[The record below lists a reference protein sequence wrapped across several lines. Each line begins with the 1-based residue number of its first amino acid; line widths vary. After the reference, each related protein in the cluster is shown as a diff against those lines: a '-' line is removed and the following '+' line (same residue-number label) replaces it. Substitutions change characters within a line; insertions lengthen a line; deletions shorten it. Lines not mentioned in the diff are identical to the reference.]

1 LQNLVSHRAAFR
13 PDDETRV
20 YTVPYIID
28 TASPYPG
35 MEGLRVHFPVVQAS
49 DTNVQMV
56 DDYKNVLC
64 LGAEGFVSN
73 SNDESDSDSDGTG
86 IDGSYRVK
94 DGPLSPLGVGLEW
107 GDNTMSTNIV
117 RGMPY
122 ATMEYNTSTDAAAQT
137 IPTIYSYNGLSS
149 DVQIDRDAPFEPQT
163 SKKPKL
169 VCGEERKGNVV
180 SVQSHLHL
188 HIKSSDFTWMVFF
201 SKPVKV
207 SCSTPNGET
216 HPQLKDFK
224 LSVLEDDDEE
234 SSSSLVIRVA
244 LMDQCT
250 TGHSTIQQHCMEKNA
265 QSDQTGYE
273 RLLKAHAH
281 VLPNS
286 PTIDFEY
293 STTSRS
299 SDAEDNGD
307 VAKMHID
314 WDATSTTQDASAS
327 EDLLTFGLPHHLES
341 LSASGESNTTDFC
354 VNSFHGKTC
363 LVASSK
369 WTLEESL
376 GAPLSFLAPRPPK
389 ADLVPVIAEYL
400 ADDILFQLAHNTLR
414 GASDTYFSGKLL
426 ARLARVLV
434 IASELDSL
442 AHASSAEDV
451 RENYYGDASVTTQML
466 EDSIEAASKVDLPSS
481 KEIENALDQLKK
493 AVTVWL
499 KSDAEAPYIY
509 DESWGGLV
517 NCGCHYVGHADHGYC
532 NNTFPDCPAL
542 QSVNEDFGNG
552 T

>member
-1 LQNLVSHRAAFR
+1 
-13 PDDETRV
+13 
-20 YTVPYIID
+20 
-28 TASPYPG
+28 
-35 MEGLRVHFPVVQAS
+35 
-49 DTNVQMV
+49 MV

-64 LGAEGFVSN
+64 LGAEGFVVS
-73 SNDESDSDSDGTG
+73 SIDADTDCDTESDSDGTG
-86 IDGSYRVK
+86 IDGSYKVK

-107 GDNTMSTNIV
+107 GGNAMSTNII
-117 RGMPY
+117 RGMPF
-122 ATMEYNTSTDAAAQT
+122 ASMEYNTTDAAVM
-137 IPTIYSYNGLSS
+137 PTIYSYNGLSS
-149 DVQIDRDAPFEPQT
+149 DVQIDRDSPFEPET
-163 SKKPKL
+163 SKQPKL
-169 VCGEERKGNVV
+169 VCGEKKGNVV
-180 SVQSHLHL
+180 SVKRHLHL

-201 SKPVKV
+201 SKPVNV

-216 HPQLKDFK
+216 DPQLQDFK
-224 LSVLEDDDEE
+224 LSVLEDDDDDEE
-234 SSSSLVIRVA
+234 PSSSASLVIRVA

-265 QSDQTGYE
+265 QPDQEGYE

-293 STTSRS
+293 STTISSSSS
-299 SDAEDNGD
+299 SDGIGNDNDD
-307 VAKMHID
+307 VAKIHID
-314 WDATSTTQDASAS
+314 WDATSTSQDASSSS
-327 EDLLTFGLPHHLES
+327 EELLMFGLPHHLES
-341 LSASGESNTTDFC
+341 LTASGDSNTTDFC
-354 VNSFHGKTC
+354 VNSFHGNTC
-363 LVASSK
+363 LVTNSK

-400 ADDILFQLAHNTLR
+400 SDDILFQLAHNTLR

-434 IASELDSL
+434 IATELDSL
-442 AHASSAEDV
+442 AEASTAEDV
-451 RENYYGDASVTTQML
+451 RDNYYGDASVTTEML
-466 EDSIEAASKVDLPSS
+466 EDSIAAASKVNLPSS
-481 KEIENALDQLKK
+481 KKIAAALNQLTK

-517 NCGCHYVGHADHGYC
+517 NCGCHYVGKGDRGYC

-542 QSVNEDFGNG
+542 ASVNEDFGNG